1 MDDLRTPAGAV
12 LDEPRTLACSL
23 LVVEASRLLGDALA
37 EQLRSLPWVDG
48 VRTASGAREGLDD
61 FEDRPPDLTLLSM
74 QVPEAAGFVWAVL
87 ETHPAAKVV
96 AMSVTE
102 TEDDIIACAE
112 LGVSGLLPVS
122 GGLADLEQILTH
134 VVRGLTT
141 CSPLVAAA
149 LLKRVSSLAEEKHAD
164 SGARYV
170 EEHLTPRERQV
181 LELIE
186 RGLTNKEIAHDLCIE
201 VRTVKNHV
209 HNLLEKLR
217 VNRRGEA
224 AARLRSARVPSL
236 EVLRVAGAG
245 TRPPAYG
252 A

>member
-1 MDDLRTPAGAV
+1 MLTTALTR
-12 LDEPRTLACSL
+12 LEEPRTPACSL
-23 LVVEASRLLGDALA
+23 LVVEASRVLADALA
-37 EQLRSLPWVDG
+37 EQLQALPWVTNTQ
-48 VRTASGAREGLDD
+48 TASSASDALGG
-61 FEDRPPDLTLLSM
+61 FEDSPPDLTLLSM
-74 QVPEAAGFVWAVL
+74 TVPDAAGFVRAVRGAY
-87 ETHPAAKVV
+87 PGAKFV
-96 AMSVTE
+96 AMSVNE
-102 TEDDIIACAE
+102 TEADIIACAE
-112 LGVSGLLPVS
+112 LGVAGLLPLS
-122 GGLADLEQILTH
+122 GGLADLEQVITH
-134 VVRGLTT
+134 VARGLTT

-149 LLKRVSSLAEEKHAD
+149 LLKRVSTVAEWEQAD
-164 SGARYV
+164 RGVRYA

-236 EVLRVAGAG
+236 QVLRSNAAECQ
-245 TRPPAYG
+245 PPEYG
-252 A
+252 S